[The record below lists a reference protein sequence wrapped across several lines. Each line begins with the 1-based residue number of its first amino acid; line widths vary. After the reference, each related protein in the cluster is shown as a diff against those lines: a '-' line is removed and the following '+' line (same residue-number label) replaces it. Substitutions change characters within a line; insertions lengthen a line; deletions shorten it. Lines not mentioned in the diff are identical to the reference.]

1 MRQPRTRISTA
12 SASIDRNFARPP
24 AVGNPLAHRRL
35 TPVHLLVAAALAF
48 APGCPRGILP
58 IQPNSIGP
66 AAAAAL
72 AREDPKS
79 RPLVVGAT
87 IATADQGRGGIARRQ
102 CGAAVWQRTV
112 VVYIRLRAFG

>member
-1 MRQPRTRISTA
+1 M
-12 SASIDRNFARPP
+12 
-24 AVGNPLAHRRL
+24 
-35 TPVHLLVAAALAF
+35 HLLVVAALAF

-58 IQPNSIGP
+58 LQPNSIGP

-102 CGAAVWQRTV
+102 CGAVVWQRTV
-112 VVYIRLRAFG
+112 VVYIRLRAFGRSASLSSRVDFVGRFRGGYRVWQVVH

>member
-1 MRQPRTRISTA
+1 
-12 SASIDRNFARPP
+12 
-24 AVGNPLAHRRL
+24 
-35 TPVHLLVAAALAF
+35 VHLLVAAALAF

-58 IQPNSIGP
+58 LQPNSIGP

-112 VVYIRLRAFG
+112 VVYIRLRAFGRSASLSSRVDFVGRFGGGYRVWQVVH